1 MEWRGAAGYTCKN
14 KNPTQR
20 CGEKWKSFE
29 QCELNR
35 PKHGKKQHKDVW
47 LEAAQA
53 HLPRRNAPRPKAT
66 KQQPTAALGARSAA
80 PATQKRA
87 ATQGDQARVRYS
99 PEHLSTCQ
107 SSTAPAERARDEAH
121 SRFSKA
127 VQALHLHLPRK
138 RSCGSTKYCVCHS
151 RASRA
156 SGNQRAAASLEQS
169 KRCTCH
175 AKGASAA
182 PSTAPTTKKLR
193 GPGASKR
200 AAASPRAVS
209 AAPATQKQLREN
221 ESAV

>member
-1 MEWRGAAGYTCKN
+1 MEKNNTKMCGLKQPERTCHAETRRG
-14 KNPTQR
+14 
-20 CGEKWKSFE
+20 
-29 QCELNR
+29 
-35 PKHGKKQHKDVW
+35 
-47 LEAAQA
+47 
-53 HLPRRNAPRPKAT
+53 PRRPSA
-66 KQQPTAALGARSAA
+66 QQPTAALGARSAA

-87 ATQGDQARVRYS
+87 ATQSDQARVRYS
-99 PEHLSTCQ
+99 PEHLSACQ

-127 VQALHLHLPRK
+127 VQALHLLPRK

-151 RASRA
+151 SASRA

-193 GPGASKR
+193 GPGAGKR

>member
-1 MEWRGAAGYTCKN
+1 MWGKMDVSCHAETRRG
-14 KNPTQR
+14 
-20 CGEKWKSFE
+20 
-29 QCELNR
+29 
-35 PKHGKKQHKDVW
+35 
-47 LEAAQA
+47 
-53 HLPRRNAPRPKAT
+53 PRRPSA
-66 KQQPTAALGARSAA
+66 QQPTAALGARSAA

-87 ATQGDQARVRYS
+87 ATQGDQARVRYA

-107 SSTAPAERARDEAH
+107 SNTAPAERARDETC

-138 RSCGSTKYCVCHS
+138 RSCGSTKYCVRHS

-182 PSTAPTTKKLR
+182 PSTAPTTKTLR